1 MDRNTE
7 ALFTKVASL
16 GEMSED
22 DALRI
27 VQEVYRDGIVSRAEA
42 ENLYRLHPT
51 LKNVDDNWAGRFI
64 ETVRDYIVEN
74 ETPHGWVNEEEC
86 DWLIAL
92 TDLENT
98 TPSAF
103 DIDLLIAILRKTEG
117 APDRLA
123 ETVLAAMVRLIKEEG
138 VVSSERVEDLRAIM
152 FAPTG
157 HQGLWISRLEAQCLF
172 EINDAVASAHNAPS
186 WDDFFARAIG
196 NHLMSRSHPS
206 PQSEADA
213 LAREKWLQDTSVNVG
228 GLLSRAASSFFE
240 GDWWKSVLHNSDHSI
255 ASQYAAREAGDQAAE
270 DITMSEQEWLNQR
283 LGWDNQ
289 ISSAEKALI
298 NFLKDEVPGYTDEV
312 SLSS

>member
-1 MDRNTE
+1 MDRSTE

-27 VQEVYRDGIVSRAEA
+27 VQEVYRDGIVSRSEA

-51 LKNVDDNWAGRFI
+51 LKNVDNDWAGRFI
-64 ETVRDYIVEN
+64 DTVRDYVIEN
-74 ETPHGWVNEEEC
+74 EAPHGWVDEDEC

-92 TDLENT
+92 TDLENSA
-98 TPSAF
+98 PSAF
-103 DIDLLIAILRKTEG
+103 DVDLLIAILRKTEG

-123 ETVLAAMVRLIKEEG
+123 ETVLAAMVRLIKQEG
-138 VVSSERVEDLRAIM
+138 VVSAERVEDLRAIM

-172 EINDAVASAHNAPS
+172 EINDAVASARNAPS

-213 LAREKWLQDTSVNVG
+213 LAREKWLQDTSVDVG
-228 GLLSRAASSFFE
+228 GLLSRTARSFFE
-240 GDWWKSVLHNSDHSI
+240 GNWWKSVLHDSEKSMQ
-255 ASQYAAREAGDQAAE
+255 AEYAAREAGNLAAE
-270 DITMSEQEWLNQR
+270 AVTLDEQEWLNRR
-283 LGWDNQ
+283 LGWDNR

-298 NFLKDEVPGYTDEV
+298 DFLKQEVPGYTDEA

>member
-1 MDRNTE
+1 MDRSTE

-27 VQEVYRDGIVSRAEA
+27 VQEVYRDGIVSRSEA

-51 LKNVDDNWAGRFI
+51 LKNVDQDWSARFI
-64 ETVRDYIVEN
+64 DTVRDYVIEN
-74 ETPHGWVNEEEC
+74 EAPKGWVNEDES

-92 TDLENT
+92 TDIENSA
-98 TPSAF
+98 PSAF
-103 DIDLLIAILRKTEG
+103 DVELLIAILRKTEG

-123 ETVLAAMVRLIKEEG
+123 ETVLAAMVRLVKDEG

-172 EINDAVASAHNAPS
+172 EINDAVASARNAPS

-213 LAREKWLQDTSVNVG
+213 LAREKWLQDTSVNVA
-228 GLLSRAASSFFE
+228 GLLSRTASSFFE
-240 GDWWKSVLHNSDHSI
+240 GNWWKSVLHNSDDSM
-255 ASQYAAREAGDQAAE
+255 ASEYAARRAGDQVAE
-270 DITMSEQEWLNQR
+270 AITMNEQDWLNQR
-283 LGWDNQ
+283 LGWDNR

-298 NFLKDEVPGYTDEV
+298 NFLKQEVPGYTDEV
-312 SLSS
+312 SLQS